1 MNLSDEIK
9 AQALEHAKQEDPKES
24 VGLVHIVKG
33 RERYFPCTNQADEPE
48 LHFCLD
54 PADYLK
60 CENQGEIVAVIH
72 SHPSTNQNP
81 SEADKVACE
90 KSNLPWFIVNPKTEK
105 WGYYEPSG
113 FVLPYVGRQ
122 WAHGIVDCYTLWKDF
137 YKGELNIEMSDYD
150 RKDDWWHK
158 GENLYLDNF
167 KKEGM
172 REVRIEDVQYGDI
185 ILMKIESPVPNH
197 AAIYIG
203 ENLILHHVHN
213 RLSSRDVYKWGGYYH
228 KMTATVLR
236 HESR

>member
-33 RERYFPCTNQADEPE
+33 RERYFRCKNQAEEPE

-54 PADYLK
+54 PLDYLK

-72 SHPSTNQNP
+72 SHPATNQNP

-150 RKDDWWHK
+150 RQDDWWHK